1 MICQM
6 EKYNQLKNR
15 TGDVCLFMNFVYN
28 GTLLTAV
35 MNVFIPHSLMTFSIY
50 LSNIKFLIIQGL
62 EKVMDSNF
70 FI

>member
-1 MICQM
+1 M

-35 MNVFIPHSLMTFSIY
+35 MNVFIPHSL
-50 LSNIKFLIIQGL
+50 II
-62 EKVMDSNF
+62 DSNL